1 MKFSKILK
9 DIEYTNKEMLGYFI
23 ITYRRVKE
31 NLKSTN
37 NNLDDYIR
45 YLIENIENIERKSIL
60 DNIDSKEIEKFP
72 FHHSINNEEL
82 LSYAIVVF
90 YILINSNKNFNEK
103 DIIIQ
108 LEIEMKLYSARTI
121 LDEANKILENYK
133 Y

>member
-45 YLIENIENIERKSIL
+45 YLIENIERKSIL
-60 DNIDSKEIEKFP
+60 DNIDSKEIEKFL

>member
-45 YLIENIENIERKSIL
+45 YLIENIERKSIL
-60 DNIDSKEIEKFP
+60 DNIDSK
-72 FHHSINNEEL
+72 
-82 LSYAIVVF
+82 
-90 YILINSNKNFNEK
+90 
-103 DIIIQ
+103 
-108 LEIEMKLYSARTI
+108 
-121 LDEANKILENYK
+121 
-133 Y
+133 

>member
-1 MKFSKILK
+1 
-9 DIEYTNKEMLGYFI
+9 MLGYFI

-45 YLIENIENIERKSIL
+45 YLIENIERKSIL

-72 FHHSINNEEL
+72 FHHSINNEKL

-108 LEIEMKLYSARTI
+108 LENEMKLYSARTI